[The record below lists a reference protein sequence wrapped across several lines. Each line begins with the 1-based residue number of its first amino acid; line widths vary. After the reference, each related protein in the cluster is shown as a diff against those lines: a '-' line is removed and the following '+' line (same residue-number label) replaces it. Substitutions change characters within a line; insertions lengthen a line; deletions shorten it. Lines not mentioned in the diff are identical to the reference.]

1 MRKIGLIAFF
11 LLVTSISGEEKAS
24 AKDFLQM
31 KSDKAMKLISGMSKI
46 ESAELI
52 TEIRKE
58 AKKDFKQI
66 DNFYFLISHLE
77 EIKAVEVEQK
87 RLKSLNLVYGL
98 GLTLLLSFLLY
109 VFMSQRKI
117 IKEINM
123 IKKD

>member
-1 MRKIGLIAFF
+1 MRKIGLVVFL
-11 LLVTSISGEEKAS
+11 LLVTSISGEEKIS

-31 KSDKAMKLISGMSKI
+31 KPDNAMKLISGMSKI

-109 VFMSQRKI
+109 IFMSQRKI
-117 IKEINM
+117 IKEINL